1 MSNLNSEN
9 CLELNTEN
17 ILPAHDLADKIKV
30 ENPSTILDLGC
41 GIGYST
47 NVLFNKY
54 PGAKILGLDN
64 SEEMIHKAEENHPNL
79 NFKFFDITKDLS
91 FLNNS
96 MDIVF
101 CNSCLQWVP
110 DHKALIPRLI
120 DLLTDKGALCIQMPL
135 NFKQPIHRLIHRTV
149 TSDKW
154 KDHFEKTTEINV
166 ISANKYY
173 DILAERCSK
182 IDMWVTTYYHVLD
195 SAETI
200 LNMYRGTWLKPYL
213 EVLDD
218 ETKREFEA
226 DLLQEIEK
234 NYPPQKD
241 GKVIFKLP
249 RLFFIAE
256 K

>member
-1 MSNLNSEN
+1 MSDLNYGN
-9 CLELNTEN
+9 YLESNDK
-17 ILPAHDLADKIKV
+17 IALPAHDLAEKIKV

-41 GIGYST
+41 GIGDST
-47 NVLFNKY
+47 NVLFERY

-64 SEEMIHKAEENHPNL
+64 SEEMITMAKEQYPNL
-79 NFKFFDITKDLS
+79 NFKSFDITHDLS

-110 DHKALIPRLI
+110 DHKTLIPRLI
-120 DLLTDKGALCIQMPL
+120 DLLTDRGTLCIQMPL

-154 KDHFEKTTEINV
+154 KDHFEKTNEIHV

-173 DILAERCSK
+173 DILAEKCSK
-182 IDMWVTTYYHVLD
+182 IDMWVTTYYHILD
-195 SAETI
+195 SSETI
-200 LNMYRGTWLKPYL
+200 LNMYRDTWLKSYL
-213 EVLDD
+213 DVLDD
-218 ETKREFEA
+218 EEKKAFEA
-226 DLLQEIEK
+226 DILEEIEK

-241 GKVIFKLP
+241 GKIIFKLP

>member
-1 MSNLNSEN
+1 
-9 CLELNTEN
+9 
-17 ILPAHDLADKIKV
+17 
-30 ENPSTILDLGC
+30 
-41 GIGYST
+41 
-47 NVLFNKY
+47 
-54 PGAKILGLDN
+54 
-64 SEEMIHKAEENHPNL
+64 
-79 NFKFFDITKDLS
+79 
-91 FLNNS
+91 
-96 MDIVF
+96 
-101 CNSCLQWVP
+101 
-110 DHKALIPRLI
+110 
-120 DLLTDKGALCIQMPL
+120 
-135 NFKQPIHRLIHRTV
+135 
-149 TSDKW
+149 
-154 KDHFEKTTEINV
+154 
-166 ISANKYY
+166 
-173 DILAERCSK
+173 
-182 IDMWVTTYYHVLD
+182 MWVTTYYHVLD